1 MSDYWLSEAAR
12 LQSQNDHLAA
22 ECEVLRSDHALMK
35 AVLQSIIT
43 DHYPLSPE
51 RVMAA
56 GRIKEQRDRWRAWVQ
71 ECAGKLRYL
80 P

>member
-12 LQSQNDHLAA
+12 LQSQNDHQAA
-22 ECEVLRSDHALMK
+22 ELEQLRSDHAIMQATLN
-35 AVLQSIIT
+35 SIMT

-51 RVMAA
+51 RVIAA
-56 GRIKEQRDRWRAWVQ
+56 GRIKEQRDRWRTWVQ
-71 ECAGKLRYL
+71 ECMGKLRHI